1 MKYMS
6 YMALYRKW
14 RPSEFE
20 EVKGQEHIVTALLN
34 QIKAN
39 RIGHAYLFCGTRG
52 TGKTTIA
59 KLFAKAVNCE
69 HPVDGSPCNE
79 CSSCITIQNQ
89 ASMDVIE
96 IDAASNNGVDN
107 IREIREQVQYSPTDG
122 KYKVYIIDEVHMLSI
137 GAFNA
142 LLKTLEEPPSY
153 VIFILATTEV
163 HKIPITILSRCQ
175 RYDFKR
181 ISIHTITERLKDL
194 MIREEIEVEEKAL
207 RYVAKVA
214 DGSMRDALSLLDQCI
229 AFHLGKAIHYEDVL
243 EILGAVDYEIFGRML
258 EYIWKSDISNMMKL
272 VEDIVLN
279 GREISQFV
287 TDFIWYLRNLL
298 LMKNSREE
306 EYLELSKEQQ
316 ETMLQ
321 MAQNIEDRTLIFYIR
336 QLSDLLNQLRY
347 GSQKRVLTEVM
358 LIRLCKPQMTQSFDS
373 ILERLRQLEKQV
385 QEGVIVTHNQVGVE
399 QKVEPQMSFTKEEV
413 ETYIDNKLEP
423 ADAET
428 IKQLIADMPKIK
440 RELPVALKK
449 FFDYAK
455 INLGKDGSSLVFVF
469 REDQDGTL
477 AKGYLEREGPKQELE
492 ERLSQFAGKEVHYQ
506 CVFENS
512 FQQTYDIENADLN
525 ILQGLRVPIVQE

>member
-1 MKYMS
+1 MS

-69 HPVDGSPCNE
+69 HPVDGSPCNQ
-79 CSSCITIQNQ
+79 CPSCITIQNQ

-194 MIREEIEVEEKAL
+194 MEREEIEVEEKAL

-229 AFHLGKAIHYEDVL
+229 AFHLGKAIRYEDVL
-243 EILGAVDYEIFGRML
+243 EILGAVDYEIFSQML
-258 EYIWKSDISNMMKL
+258 ECIIQSDVTSVMKL
-272 VEDIVLN
+272 IEDIVLN

-298 LMKNSREE
+298 LMKNASGEE
-306 EYLELSKEQQ
+306 HLEVSKEQQ
-316 ETMLQ
+316 KVMLE
-321 MAQNIEDRTLIFYIR
+321 MARKIEDSTLIWYIR

-358 LIRLCKPQMTQSFDS
+358 LIRLCKPQMETSFDS
-373 ILERLRQLEKQV
+373 ILERIRALESQIE
-385 QEGVIVTHNQVGVE
+385 QGIVVDYKPSMTAE
-399 QKVEPQMSFTKEEV
+399 QKTEPQPSFTKEEV
-413 ETYIDNKLEP
+413 EAYIDTKLEP

-428 IKQLIADMPKIK
+428 IKQLMNDMPQIK
-440 RELPVALKK
+440 RELTGALKK
-449 FFDYAK
+449 FLGYAK
-455 INLGKDGSSLVFVF
+455 INLGKDGSSLVFAF
-469 REDQDGTL
+469 KEDQDGTL
-477 AKGYLEREGPKQELE
+477 AKGYLEKERPKQELE
-492 ERLSQFAGKEVHYQ
+492 EILSRFARKEVHYQ
-506 CVFENS
+506 CVFENPY
-512 FQQTYDIENADLN
+512 QQNYEIENADLN
-525 ILQGLRVPIVQE
+525 ILQGLRIPIVQE

>member
-1 MKYMS
+1 MS

-14 RPSEFE
+14 RPSEFD

-34 QIKAN
+34 QIKAD

-69 HPVDGSPCNE
+69 HPVDGSPCNQ
-79 CSSCITIQNQ
+79 CPSCITIQNQ

-107 IREIREQVQYSPTDG
+107 IREIREQVRYSPTDG

-181 ISIHTITERLKDL
+181 ISINTITERLKDL
-194 MIREEIEVEEKAL
+194 MEREKIEVDEKAL

-229 AFHLGKAIHYEDVL
+229 AFHLGKAISYEDVL
-243 EILGAVDYEIFGRML
+243 EILGAVDYEIFSQML
-258 EYIWKSDISNMMKL
+258 ECIVRSDVASVMKL
-272 VEDIVLN
+272 VEDIVVN

-298 LMKNSREE
+298 LMKNASGEE
-306 EYLELSKEQQ
+306 PIDVSKEQQ
-316 ETMLQ
+316 KVMLE
-321 MAQNIEDRTLIFYIR
+321 MAEKIEDSTIISYIR
-336 QLSDLLNQLRY
+336 HLSELLNQLRY

-358 LIRLCKPQMTQSFDS
+358 LIRLCKPQMETSFDS
-373 ILERLRQLEKQV
+373 ILERIRVLETQIEQGIVVERKSDVMV
-385 QEGVIVTHNQVGVE
+385 Q
-399 QKVEPQMSFTKEEV
+399 QKVEPQTSFTKEEV
-413 ETYIDNKLEP
+413 EAYIDTKLEP

-428 IKQLIADMPKIK
+428 IKQLIKDMPQIK
-440 RELPVALKK
+440 RELTGALKN
-449 FFDYAK
+449 FLGHAK
-455 INLGKDGSSLVFVF
+455 INLGKDGSSLLFIF
-469 REDQDGTL
+469 QEDQDGSL
-477 AKGYLEREGPKQELE
+477 AKEYLERENQKQQLE
-492 ERLSQFAGKEVHYQ
+492 ELLSKFAGKEIHYQ
-506 CVFENS
+506 CVFQNS
-512 FQQTYDIENADLN
+512 LQQGNDIENADLN
-525 ILQGLRVPIVQE
+525 IVLGMGIKVEYEM